1 MGRLTAGR
9 GDAFDG
15 GGASK
20 LRVRA
25 GEQWGG
31 VGGFGQGI
39 REINDGVS
47 LCEMRRGGRL

>member
-1 MGRLTAGR
+1 MGRRQDGL
-9 GDAFDG
+9 DG
-15 GGASK
+15 GPLTGGLEVAC
-20 LRVRA
+20 A

-47 LCEMRRGGRL
+47 LCGMRQDGRH